1 MSAKPAAAAAK
12 KGPLVKE
19 LQAAAALK
27 KVDSFVQV
35 GKAVDGCV
43 QVGKAVG
50 SRVHGGRQSCSA
62 EISREDKGTRVEGG
76 GDVKG
81 APTTCTGH
89 TDWPRLANWYSGTC
103 TG

>member
-12 KGPLVKE
+12 KGPVVKE

-43 QVGKAVG
+43 QVGKAAAELRADG
-50 SRVHGGRQSCSA
+50 AGQALPAAACRDPGRATGALNDEPDLTCQS
-62 EISREDKGTRVEGG
+62 V
-76 GDVKG
+76 
-81 APTTCTGH
+81 
-89 TDWPRLANWYSGTC
+89 
-103 TG
+103 